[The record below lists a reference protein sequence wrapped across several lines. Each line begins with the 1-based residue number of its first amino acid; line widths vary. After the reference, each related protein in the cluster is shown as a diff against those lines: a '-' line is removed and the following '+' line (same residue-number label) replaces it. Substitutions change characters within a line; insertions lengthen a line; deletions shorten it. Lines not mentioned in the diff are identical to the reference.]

1 MAHITLGNDHPGIS
15 GLFHY
20 RPQTARPM
28 SELAEVLLRGDNSL
42 SRGERELIA
51 AYVSA
56 QNDCRFCFSSHA
68 AFAEAQLPEGTAP
81 VEDICANP
89 AAASISDKMKAL
101 LDIAGA
107 VRQGGKMVTDQQV
120 AAARAVGA
128 SDMEIH
134 DAILIAAAFCMFNRY
149 VDGLAAFTPDD
160 PADYKV
166 MADRIVEA
174 GYLRALPDPRS

>member
-1 MAHITLGNDHPGIS
+1 MTHIALGNDQPGIV

-20 RPQTARPM
+20 RPQTGRPM

-56 QNDCRFCFSSHA
+56 RNDCRFCFSSHA

-81 VEDICANP
+81 VADICANP
-89 AAASISDKMKAL
+89 VAAAISDKMKAL

-107 VRQGGKMVTDQQV
+107 VQQGGKTVTDQQV
-120 AAARAVGA
+120 AAARAAGA
-128 SDMEIH
+128 SDVEIH
-134 DAILIAAAFCMFNRY
+134 DTVLIAAAFCMFNRY
-149 VDGLAAFTPDD
+149 VDGLAALTPDD

-166 MADRIVEA
+166 MADFIIEA
-174 GYLRALPDPRS
+174 GYLGALSEPRS